1 MLKLG
6 LVDCEN
12 WDVFAVLE
20 DRVGK
25 PKEAKSDPRPA
36 AEREQTRASMRATA
50 LAQFERHLREGHAVD
65 ALELDEK
72 MTCLDDAW
80 QLSQA
85 QRLELVKSLHH
96 HKLWS
101 QSVAPMVEYLRH
113 AADGAPRVRLRLAQI
128 LLVHEHRPGRA
139 LSVLE
144 KIPPGKLNA
153 ELEKTRR
160 QLEAQARKSY
170 DQGEIEVDDEDW

>member
-1 MLKLG
+1 
-6 LVDCEN
+6 VD
-12 WDVFAVLE
+12 
-20 DRVGK
+20 G
-25 PKEAKSDPRPA
+25 
-36 AEREQTRASMRATA
+36 
-50 LAQFERHLREGHAVD
+50 
-65 ALELDEK
+65 
-72 MTCLDDAW
+72 AW

-101 QSVAPMVEYLRH
+101 QSVPPMVEYLRH

-160 QLEAQARKSY
+160 QLEAQARKLY